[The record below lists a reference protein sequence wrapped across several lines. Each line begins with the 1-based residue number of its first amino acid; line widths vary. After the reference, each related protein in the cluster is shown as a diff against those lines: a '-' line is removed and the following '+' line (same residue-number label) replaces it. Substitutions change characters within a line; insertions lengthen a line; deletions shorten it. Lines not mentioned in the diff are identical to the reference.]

1 MRDKIFNLYIY
12 FERIRIKVFSIAL
25 IWISNLQKLS
35 HVYKQWSGKYD
46 LSDVSLVDLSDALD
60 EKVDLAAERVKSK
73 PDASIIQKELAML

>member
-12 FERIRIKVFSIAL
+12 FERIRIKVFLIAL